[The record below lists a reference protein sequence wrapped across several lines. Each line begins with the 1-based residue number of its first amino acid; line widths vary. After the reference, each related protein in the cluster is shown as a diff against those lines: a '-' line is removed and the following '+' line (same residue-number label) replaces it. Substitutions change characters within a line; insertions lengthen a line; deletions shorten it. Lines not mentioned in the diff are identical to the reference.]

1 MTQPT
6 GSAGDRGST
15 QTAVAAE
22 PAAGG
27 ESERATRW
35 WSTLQNV
42 VLAGAL
48 IVTLATFGS
57 LNSTYLSAANLKTI
71 AQTVAVVGALA
82 VVQTVVIICGALDIS
97 VGSQA
102 GIASVVSAMAF
113 TATGG
118 NALAGV
124 GAGLVVGVVAGALN
138 GLIIVFGRVNAVIAT
153 LGTLAAYKGVA
164 LVISNGRAQGF
175 VLNNGFFIFVARG
188 NILGIPTMVWV
199 FLVIAAAVY
208 VLLNYTD
215 IGRNIYAIGGND
227 KAARLAGI
235 DINKYLIS
243 VYILSG
249 VVCAIAGVM
258 LTAYTGSGQPVSGSQ
273 GLELQ
278 SITAAA
284 LGGAAL
290 AGGRGGIGG
299 TVLAVL
305 LLGALV
311 NGLDVVGVNA
321 FWQNVAQGALL
332 IVAVIVQ
339 KRRSRERR
347 VGLPT

>member
-1 MTQPT
+1 MSQTTGTPT
-6 GSAGDRGST
+6 TTVADEGGGRGAS
-15 QTAVAAE
+15 
-22 PAAGG
+22 
-27 ESERATRW
+27 RW
-35 WSTLQNV
+35 SSVLQNV
-42 VLAGAL
+42 VLTAALGAM
-48 IVTLATFGS
+48 LAFFGS
-57 LNSTYLSAANLKTI
+57 LNSTYLSSANLKTI
-71 AQTVAVVGALA
+71 AQTVAVAGVLA

-102 GIASVVSAMAF
+102 GLASVVCAIAF
-113 TATGG
+113 TRTGSPWLG
-118 NALAGV
+118 MLAAIGV
-124 GAGLVVGVVAGALN
+124 GVLAGLVN
-138 GLIIVFGRVNAVIAT
+138 GLIVVVGRVNAVIAT
-153 LGTLAAYKGVA
+153 LGTLAAYKGIA
-164 LVISNGRAQGF
+164 LVISDGRAQGY
-175 VLNNGFFIFVARG
+175 VLNDSVFVFIARG
-188 NILGIPTMVWV
+188 SILGLPVMVWV
-199 FLVIAAAVY
+199 FIAIAAVVS

-215 IGRNIYAIGGND
+215 VGRNIYAIGGND

-235 DINKYLIS
+235 DINKYLIG
-243 VYILSG
+243 VFVLSG
-249 VVCAIAGVM
+249 VVAAVAGIM

-311 NGLDVVGVNA
+311 NGLDVVGINA
-321 FWQNVAQGALL
+321 FWQNVAQGAMLVL
-332 IVAVIVQ
+332 AVIVQ
-339 KRRSRERR
+339 KRRTGERR

>member
-1 MTQPT
+1 VSQQVRTVPESPV
-6 GSAGDRGST
+6 SADEGRR
-15 QTAVAAE
+15 AARWS
-22 PAAGG
+22 AA
-27 ESERATRW
+27 
-35 WSTLQNV
+35 LQNV

-48 IVTLATFGS
+48 GVILLLFGS
-57 LNSTYLSAANLKTI
+57 INSDYLSAANLKTI
-71 AQTVAVVGALA
+71 LQTVSVAGVLA

-102 GIASVVSAMAF
+102 GLASVICAIAF
-113 TATGG
+113 TRSGG
-118 NALAGV
+118 NPWLAVLAALGVGVLAG
-124 GAGLVVGVVAGALN
+124 LIN
-138 GLIIVFGRVNAVIAT
+138 GLIVVVGRVNAVIAT
-153 LGTLAAYKGVA
+153 LGTLAAYKGIA
-164 LVISNGRAQGF
+164 LVISDGRAQGY
-175 VLNNGFFIFVARG
+175 VLNNSVFVFIARG
-188 NILGIPTMVWV
+188 TILGLPVMVWI
-199 FLVIAAAVY
+199 FAAIAAGIY

-235 DINKYLIS
+235 DLNKYLIA
-243 VYILSG
+243 VFVLSG
-249 VVCAIAGVM
+249 VVSAVAGIM

-305 LLGALV
+305 LLGSLV
-311 NGLDVVGVNA
+311 NGLDVAGINA
-321 FWQNVAQGALL
+321 FWQNVAQGLML
-332 IVAVIVQ
+332 ILAVIVQ
-339 KRRSRERR
+339 KRRTGERR

>member
-1 MTQPT
+1 MTQQADPEQGGRT
-6 GSAGDRGST
+6 PS
-15 QTAVAAE
+15 AVAQPPAPTAE
-22 PAAGG
+22 SG
-27 ESERATRW
+27 RATRW
-35 WSTLQNV
+35 WAALQNV
-42 VLAGAL
+42 VLGGAL
-48 IVTLATFGS
+48 VLTLAIFGS

-118 NALAGV
+118 SALAGV
-124 GAGLVVGVVAGALN
+124 AAALGVGVLAGLVN

-175 VLNNGFFIFVARG
+175 VLNDGFFIFVARG
-188 NILGIPTMVWV
+188 NILGIPTMVWI
-199 FLVIAAAVY
+199 FLAIAAAIH
-208 VLLNYTD
+208 VLLSYTD

-235 DINKYLIS
+235 DINKYLIA

-249 VVCAIAGVM
+249 IVAAVAGIM

-311 NGLDVVGVNA
+311 NGLDVVGVNS

-332 IVAVIVQ
+332 IVSVIV
-339 KRRSRERR
+339 
-347 VGLPT
+347 

>member
-1 MTQPT
+1 MPGADSATAARKEDAAPPASGMTSRW
-6 GSAGDRGST
+6 SAL
-15 QTAVAAE
+15 
-22 PAAGG
+22 
-27 ESERATRW
+27 
-35 WSTLQNV
+35 LQNV

-48 IVTLATFGS
+48 VVILVVFGI
-57 LNSTYLSAANLKTI
+57 LNSSYLSRDNLETI
-71 AQTVAVVGALA
+71 AQTVAVAGVLS

-113 TATGG
+113 TSTGS
-118 NALAGV
+118 NALLGILAAIGLGIV
-124 GAGLVVGVVAGALN
+124 AGLVN

-164 LVISNGRAQGF
+164 LVISNGRAQGY
-175 VLNNGFFIFVARG
+175 VLNDSLFVFIARG
-188 NILGIPTMVWV
+188 KIAGVPTMVWI
-199 FLVIAAAVY
+199 FAAIAAIIY
-208 VLLNYTD
+208 FLLNYTD
-215 IGRNIYAIGGND
+215 IGRNLYAIGGND

-235 DINKYLIS
+235 DINKYLIA
-243 VYILSG
+243 VYVLSG
-249 VVCAIAGVM
+249 IVSAVAGIM
-258 LTAYTGSGQPVSGSQ
+258 LTAYTGSGQPTSGSQ

-290 AGGRGGIGG
+290 AGGRGGVGG

-305 LLGALV
+305 LLGALE
-311 NGLDVVGVNA
+311 NGLNVVGVNS
-321 FWQNVAQGALL
+321 FWQSVATGALL
-332 IVAVIVQ
+332 VLAVIVQ
-339 KRRSRERR
+339 KRRTGERR